1 MCSLRAI
8 QTASNMLGDNTD
20 REPTIKSA
28 SVAAEQLA
36 TQKMQLLSQSR
47 PVKVPAYIHAK
58 ELKAT
63 LIKEIKIKIIAHI
76 SKKTKKQNNF

>member
-1 MCSLRAI
+1 MLRAI
-8 QTASNMLGDNTD
+8 QTVGDMLGDNTD
-20 REPTIKSA
+20 IEPIIKSA
-28 SVAAEQLA
+28 SVDVEQLA

-47 PVKVPAYIHAK
+47 PVKISAYMHGK

-63 LIKEIKIKIIAHI
+63 LIKEIKIRIKAHI